1 MNLNSGKRL
10 AVTKQIPKLYPGI
23 FTESSIR
30 WLIFN
35 EKQNGFDCCVRR
47 VGRKVL
53 IDLDQFEEW
62 IDGKNR

>member
-1 MNLNSGKRL
+1 MTMTTARFNT
-10 AVTKQIPKLYPGI
+10 VKQIPTHYPA

-35 EKQNGFDCCVRR
+35 ENTNGFNCCVRR

-53 IDLDQFEEW
+53 IDLNEFELW
-62 IDGKNR
+62 ISKQGGN